1 MSQAPRRIRLA
12 AVLASVAIGAALGL
26 GISVV
31 RSGGLEAWI
40 AGRGPASL
48 TSPPPPYEALGRS
61 VDVDGRAVYLD
72 CRGTGSPTV
81 ILEAG
86 IAGNTSLWG
95 WLLPDAAA
103 ITRVCAWD
111 RPGLGRSD
119 SRGLHS
125 GLDAV
130 TDLRRA
136 LEAAGEHGPYV
147 VVAASLGGVY
157 AVLFDAHQASAGAD
171 AGTSDE
177 EVAALVLLDTTEPL
191 VWIAEDPLLDEAIRT
206 NHRDV
211 LAQTGQM
218 IQGAE
223 DLDWNATL
231 AELRALPPTDVEVL
245 LLVVTMEA
253 KFGDQSQS
261 APAALA
267 ASWYRVV
274 AERYPNGR
282 VEVVPDSGH
291 VIHSER
297 PDLVADRLRTLVE
310 AVRAR

>member
-1 MSQAPRRIRLA
+1 MSRAPRRIRPAAILA
-12 AVLASVAIGAALGL
+12 ALAIGGALGL
-26 GISVV
+26 GIFVA
-31 RSGGLEAWI
+31 RSGWLDAWI
-40 AGRGPASL
+40 STPGPASL
-48 TSPPPPYEALGRS
+48 PPPPPPYEALGRT
-61 VDVDGRAVYLD
+61 VDVEGRAVYLD
-72 CRGTGSPTV
+72 CRGSGSPTV

-86 IAGNTSLWG
+86 ISGNTGLWG
-95 WLLPDAAA
+95 WLLPDAAGV
-103 ITRVCAWD
+103 TRVCAWD

-125 GLDAV
+125 GLEAV

-157 AVLFDAHQASAGAD
+157 AVLFDALQASSVDEGAG
-171 AGTSDE
+171 DE
-177 EVAALVLLDTTEPL
+177 GVAALLLLDTTEPL
-191 VWIAEDPLLDEAIRT
+191 VWMADDALLDEAIRM

-218 IQGAE
+218 IQDAE
-223 DLDWNATL
+223 ELDWDATL
-231 AELRALPPTDVEVL
+231 AELRALPPTEVEVL
-245 LLVVTMEA
+245 LLVVTMDA
-253 KFGDQSQS
+253 KFGDQSQP

-274 AERYPNGR
+274 GEQYLNGR

-291 VIHSER
+291 VIHSDR
-297 PDLVADRLRTLVE
+297 PELVADRLRTVVE
-310 AVRAR
+310 AIRSR